1 MSSSK
6 EQEQEEVVK
15 NVDVVESDNV
25 KTKKTKKAKEVYE
38 KVIVEEDETDD
49 DEIDEDGDDEED
61 EDDDDED
68 DEEVSGLTDV
78 GMYNILGNFLVD
90 DEGNSIGT
98 SLSNLVKEV
107 SKLNSTIKKFLPQP
121 PKK

>member
-6 EQEQEEVVK
+6 EQEEVVK

-25 KTKKTKKAKEVYE
+25 KTKKTKKTKEVYE
-38 KVIVEEDETDD
+38 KVIVEEDESDD

-61 EDDDDED
+61 EDDDDEDDD

-90 DEGNSIGT
+90 EEGNSIGT